1 MRFRAVLMTA
11 IAFIVGLLPLVLATG
26 AGANARVHLG
36 FTVLG
41 GMLAATL
48 FGILLIPGA
57 LCDVP
62 MDRGSC
68 WRLAGEPRRCCPCCR
83 GRESI
88 RTVTRRTSAP
98 ARCLPSRSE
107 EQLG

>member
-11 IAFIVGLLPLVLATG
+11 LAFIVGLLPLVLATG

-48 FGILLIPGA
+48 IGILLIPG
-57 LCDVP
+57 LYV
-62 MDRGSC
+62 MFQWIGDRVGGLIGAPGSGHT
-68 WRLAGEPRRCCPCCR
+68 AA
-83 GRESI
+83 
-88 RTVTRRTSAP
+88 AP
-98 ARCLPSRSE
+98 ER
-107 EQLG
+107 